1 MKQYLDSN
9 SKIKYFLLSTIFSIL
24 FIFTAL
30 YNPIV
35 AHAEGEGLGSVPNGS
50 GVNAQEVDSTS
61 TAGNL
66 FWAAS
71 GDRTGIM
78 VYIVDD
84 AGEVKAPM
92 HGQTQ
97 AFWSADK
104 RNGREAVENRTA

>member
-50 GVNAQEVDSTS
+50 GVNAQEVDCIFRSN
-61 TAGNL
+61 GKRIPL
-66 FWAAS
+66 E
-71 GDRTGIM
+71 TG
-78 VYIVDD
+78 
-84 AGEVKAPM
+84 
-92 HGQTQ
+92 
-97 AFWSADK
+97 
-104 RNGREAVENRTA
+104 